1 MDPRDFVRGM
11 TLPVRQAMAAVR
23 WLEGRVRNRPKV
35 SEPTPEKAALT
46 DGDCVSQ
53 EILLVALR
61 ARHPDVG
68 LDVEEDTP
76 TAMAFPRNESRYTV
90 VIDPIDGTLR
100 YLRGDGPYAIIVG
113 LEQEGRVLASLI
125 GIPQA
130 DLLIRAV
137 RGEGAEIARGAG
149 PFSPAQCNAAA
160 RGTRLLVSYGIPDE
174 LAGRLTRDGSDLTTA
189 AGGAIG
195 VAPLLPDAWAGLRI
209 VRNAEGMS
217 RRGWVS
223 ALPTVEA
230 GGCVEGLDGPL
241 PDRHEPGVRGL
252 LVAASPD
259 SVGRLRA
266 QVRDATGPPV
276 LAG

>member
-1 MDPRDFVRGM
+1 MDPREFVRGM

-23 WLEGRVRNRPKV
+23 WLEGRVRNRPKAT
-35 SEPTPEKAALT
+35 EHTPEKAALT

-61 ARHPDVG
+61 ACHPDVS

-76 TAMAFPRNESRYTV
+76 SAMAFSSNESDYTA

-100 YLRGDGPYAIIVG
+100 YLRGDGPYAVIVG
-113 LEQEGRVLASLI
+113 LEHQGRVVASLI

-130 DLLIRAV
+130 DILIRAV
-137 RGEGAEIARGAG
+137 RGEGTEIARGAG
-149 PFSPAQCNAAA
+149 PFSPARCDNGVRGA
-160 RGTRLLVSYGIPDE
+160 RMLVSYGIPDE
-174 LAGRLTRDGSDLTTA
+174 LAGRLGSDGSELTTA

-209 VRNAEGMS
+209 VKNAEGMS

-241 PDRHEPGVRGL
+241 PDRHEPGVRGML
-252 LVAASPD
+252 AAASPRG
-259 SVGRLRA
+259 VAALR
-266 QVRDATGPPV
+266 QV